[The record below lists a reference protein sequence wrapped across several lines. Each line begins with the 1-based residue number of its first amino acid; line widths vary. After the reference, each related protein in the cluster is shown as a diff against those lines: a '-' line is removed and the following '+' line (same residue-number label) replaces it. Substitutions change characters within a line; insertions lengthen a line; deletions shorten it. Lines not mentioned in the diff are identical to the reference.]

1 MVVKLEPKKA
11 ARRYGVPDEDTP
23 ELTPEMLARAQ
34 SFAEILEERGLPP
47 IGRPKAEVTK
57 KPVSLRLD
65 PEIIAHFKAGGEGWQ
80 TRINAVLSKYVKA
93 SSSASAMKRP
103 GGAGKSAAT
112 PPAPA
117 SARKKA

>member
-34 SFAEILEERGLPP
+34 SFAEILEERGLKPV
-47 IGRPKAEVTK
+47 GRPKAEVTK
-57 KPVSLRLD
+57 QPVNLRLD

-80 TRINAVLSKYVKA
+80 TRINAVLCKHVKA
-93 SSSASAMKRP
+93 AD
-103 GGAGKSAAT
+103 AA
-112 PPAPA
+112 
-117 SARKKA
+117 ARKKRARP